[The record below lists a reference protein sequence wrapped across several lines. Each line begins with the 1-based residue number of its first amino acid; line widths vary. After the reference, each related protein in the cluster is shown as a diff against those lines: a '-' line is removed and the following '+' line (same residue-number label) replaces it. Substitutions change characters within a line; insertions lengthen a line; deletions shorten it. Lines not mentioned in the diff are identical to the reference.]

1 MKILLIDVS
10 SVFHRAYNSLYTKI
24 PNATD
29 MNGNPSIGTYGFLTS
44 FFKACKE
51 FGKFT
56 HYLFAL
62 DVKGSTSHRTIILS
76 EYKGNREKKD
86 NSFYKDKDNL
96 VNNILPMLDILP
108 LGLQGYEADDIIASS
123 CRYISENYTDTN
135 YEVYIMSGDRDLE
148 QTCVYSPN
156 IHFIKT
162 QPKWELVSNSKIL
175 EKWGNINPK
184 DIPIIKAISGDSS
197 DNIIGIRGYKTKKAL
212 QVYKDMDF
220 INKHREIIEKNL
232 SLIKLKDNLDAVPRT
247 VDITIEKLEKVFNLL
262 NSATLLKR
270 KNKIFGLFAND

>member
-1 MKILLIDVS
+1 MKILLVDVS
-10 SVFHRAYNSLYTKI
+10 SVFHRAYNSLSTKI

-29 MNGNPSIGTYGFLTS
+29 SEGNPSIGTYGFLSS

-51 FGKFT
+51 FGNFT

-62 DVKGSTSHRTIILS
+62 DVKNSTSARTLISS

-108 LGLQGYEADDIIASS
+108 LGMQGYEADDIIASS
-123 CRYISENYTDTN
+123 CRYVSENYAGIN

-148 QTCVYSPN
+148 QTSVYSPN

-175 EKWGNINPK
+175 EKWGNIDPK
-184 DIPIIKAISGDSS
+184 DIPLIKAISGDSS
-197 DNIIGIRGYKTKKAL
+197 DNIMGIRGYRTKKAL
-212 QVYKDMDF
+212 QVYKNLEFLDQ
-220 INKHREIIEKNL
+220 HREIIEKNL

-247 VDITIEKLEKVFNLL
+247 VNITMEKLEKVFNLL
-262 NSATLLKR
+262 NSPTLLKR
-270 KNKIFGLFAND
+270 KNKILELFANN